1 MIPAYKNLN
10 TLKKEA
16 ALARAKEEERK
27 EKEQAIKKEKERR
40 EKEQARAAA
49 PEAGQDVV
57 EEEEEEGDGE
67 EEQKQKQKAKPKKP
81 RPPRVQER
89 GYYSPT
95 DNRWCTQAEWGPAI
109 CFKRKSNNYE
119 AMPFL
124 YSRTVDPKPHGA
136 QSYECFMKVCD
147 LCFWCHVT
155 R

>member
-57 EEEEEEGDGE
+57 EEEEEGDGE

>member
-57 EEEEEEGDGE
+57 EEEEEGDGE

-109 CFKRKSNNYE
+109 CLKRKSNNYE

>member
-57 EEEEEEGDGE
+57 EEEEGDGE

-109 CFKRKSNNYE
+109 CLKRKSNNYE